1 MTFAQECAAML
12 TDCTEQLG
20 ESVTYRRRVAGTRDA
35 ATGKMTPIASVDTTI
50 TAVRGGSQSGFI
62 PGADGPVEMLEWVIR
77 AADLSNDPQAGDT
90 IISGSETHI
99 VVMAQKQ
106 SAGAAWSVRTRT

>member
-20 ESVTYRRRVAGTRDA
+20 ESVTYRRRVAGARDA
-35 ATGKMTPIASVDTTI
+35 ATGKMTITTDGTTL

-62 PGADGPVEMLEWVIR
+62 PGADGPVEMLELVIR

-99 VVMAQKQ
+99 VVTAQKQ